1 MANAIFVF
9 ILNKDAASG
18 GKMDPPTI
26 DIMIKEEANLE
37 PSPRFLHDKAKMV
50 GNIID

>member
-1 MANAIFVF
+1 
-9 ILNKDAASG
+9 
-18 GKMDPPTI
+18 MDI
-26 DIMIKEEANLE
+26 IINEEANLE

>member
-9 ILNKDAASG
+9 ILNKDAATG

-26 DIMIKEEANLE
+26 DMMINEEANLE
-37 PSPRFLHDKAKMV
+37 PSPRFLQDKAKMV
-50 GNIID
+50 GNIMD